1 MPSRNKYRRKLS
13 WYLTWSLIFFFLFSA
28 AATLIITLPIFKVQS
43 VLVEGDRLL
52 TEGEIL
58 RAAALPLGENIF
70 LIRFGQAGQRL
81 EGNPVIK
88 KADFI
93 RRLPDTIIVQVEER
107 KEVAVTVMNERSVL
121 IDEGGYIFIPS
132 NFPDISR
139 LPVLTGL
146 RQEYVYRSRLV
157 GPVGEGLIKLLAD
170 FVNLISPTKLQVDVS
185 NPEEINL
192 LVDDTL
198 RIKIGEAQDLER
210 KILVFE
216 AIFQRVKDQKDK
228 IEYLD
233 LRHPAFPAVKFK

>member
-1 MPSRNKYRRKLS
+1 
-13 WYLTWSLIFFFLFSA
+13 LIFFFFFA
-28 AATLIITLPIFKVQS
+28 ALATLVITLPVFRVQS

-58 RAAALPLGENIF
+58 KTAALPLGENIF
-70 LIRFGQAGQRL
+70 LIRFGQASRRL
-81 EGNPVIK
+81 ENDPVIK
-88 KADFI
+88 KVDFI
-93 RRLPDTIIVQVEER
+93 RRLPDTIIVQVAER
-107 KEVAVTVMNERSVL
+107 REVAVTVMNERSVL
-121 IDEGGYIFIPS
+121 IDESGYVFIPT

-146 RQEYVYRSRLV
+146 RKEYIYRDHLV

-170 FVNLISPTKLQVDVS
+170 FVSLISPTKLQVDVS

-198 RIKIGEAQDLER
+198 RIKIGEARDLER
-210 KILVFE
+210 KIKVFE
-216 AIFQRVKDQKDK
+216 AIFRRVKDQKDR

-233 LRHPAFPAVKFK
+233 LRFPAFPAVKFK